1 MPLRFTSLRVTA
13 GHRVPLLDGHLRRLG
28 EDARAALLAFEAAA
42 EPGAYRATWDGSQLR
57 TTPRPPSRL
66 VDGIPT
72 RFAVSPFAEQRGRFP
87 KPAPPSPYDGV
98 RLPGVA
104 TLLTD
109 ASGEALLEGCV
120 ASLVAWDGVTLVLP
134 PADAPAVASVAEAAI
149 AARLPHRRARLL
161 VSAGWPLLLI
171 NAVVGTCAP
180 GVEGRARF
188 PEDVRARVDAL
199 LR

>member
-1 MPLRFTSLRVTA
+1 VPLRFTSLRVTA
-13 GHRVPLLDGHLRRLG
+13 EHQVLLFDGHVRRLG
-28 EDARAALLAFEAAA
+28 EDARAALRAFEAAA
-42 EPGAYRATWDGSQLR
+42 EPGAYRATWDGTQLL

-72 RFAVSPFAEQRGRFP
+72 RFAVSPFADQRGRFP
-87 KPAPPSPYDGV
+87 KPAPPSRYDGV

-109 ASGEALLEGCV
+109 GSGDELFEGCV

-134 PADAPAVASVAEAAI
+134 PEDAPAVASVAEAAL

-171 NAVVGTCAP
+171 NAVAGTCAP
-180 GVEGRARF
+180 SVEGRAPF
-188 PEDVRARVDAL
+188 PEAVRARVDAL